1 MTSATDASDACR
13 VHFADVRVGER
24 IVRSDALLQAIFQG
38 AHFFVAA
45 ADEKPIARLFNTG
58 AEAKSGIAPR
68 RKFA

>member
-1 MTSATDASDACR
+1 M
-13 VHFADVRVGER
+13 
-24 IVRSDALLQAIFQG
+24 RSDALLQAIFQG